1 MNLLKEIYK
10 AVLLK
15 NLKFFVFILFL
26 AAIVLP
32 LGMSIISKE
41 LLSFQ
46 DWFTIFI
53 VFGKIFL
60 IVFLITSVLF
70 DFIYIVTFYFI
81 KNEKKAIILA
91 ISPYI
96 IGSVYFIY
104 YLSVYGY
111 YLSKNN

>member
-46 DWFTIFI
+46 DWFTVFFI
-53 VFGKIFL
+53 VFGQIFL
-60 IVFLITSVLF
+60 VVFFITSVLY
-70 DFIYIVTFYFI
+70 DFIYVVAFYFI
-81 KNEKKAIILA
+81 RNEMKAIILA
-91 ISPYI
+91 ITPYI
-96 IGSVYFIY
+96 LGFIY
-104 YLSVYGY
+104 SIY
-111 YLSKNN
+111 YISTNGL

>member
-15 NLKFFVFILFL
+15 NLKFFIFILFL

-46 DWFTIFI
+46 DWFTVFI

-60 IVFLITSVLF
+60 VVFFMTSVLY
-70 DFIYIVTFYFI
+70 DFIYFVAFYFI
-81 KNEKKAIILA
+81 RNEMKAIILA
-91 ISPYI
+91 VTPYI
-96 IGSVYFIY
+96 LGFIY
-104 YLSVYGY
+104 SIY
-111 YLSKNN
+111 YISTNGL